1 MKRATLTSPAFIA
14 AFAALLLG
22 AVGLR
27 GAVRILG
34 IHLAKLPVE
43 APGGRQ
49 VHAIPFKIGAWERQG
64 SDEVLSA
71 EALEELDTDNYVSRL
86 YVGTWEGQPVGLD
99 FHAAY
104 YTGMI
109 DTVPHVPERCFVGGG
124 MSITGASRVV
134 KVPLDMSAFSP
145 DTTVDAEN
153 GVVWTAFTQDHSRV
167 RLPFGVENLR
177 MNVTRFAAP
186 GVSQEVYAGY
196 FFIAN
201 GSVAPKAED
210 VRSLAF
216 KLTDD
221 YAYFAKVQFTS
232 FQAASAE
239 DLAAQAADF
248 LREGLPEIMRCL
260 PDWVEV
266 QAGRY
271 PEDNPRGRAGAA
283 RGQSQ

>member
-1 MKRATLTSPAFIA
+1 MKTPSLTSPAFLA
-14 AFAALLLG
+14 ACGVLALS

-27 GAVRILG
+27 AAINVMGV
-34 IHLAKLPVE
+34 HVEKLPIE
-43 APGGRQ
+43 AVGGRQ
-49 VHAIPFKIGAWERQG
+49 VHAIPVKIGTWERQG

-86 YVGTWEGQPVGLD
+86 YVGPWNGQQTGMD

-124 MSITGASRVV
+124 MSITGGSRVV
-134 KVPLDMSAFSP
+134 KVPLDISQFSP
-145 DTTVDAEN
+145 DKTVDETSA
-153 GVVWTAFTQDHSRV
+153 GGKVYTAFTQDHSRV
-167 RLPFGVENLR
+167 RLPLGIEDLKI
-177 MNVTRFAAP
+177 NVTKFSAP
-186 GVSQEVYAGY
+186 GSTQEIYAGY

-201 GSVAPKAED
+201 GKVAPRAED
-210 VRSLAF
+210 VRALAF
-216 KLTDD
+216 RLTDD

-232 FQAASAE
+232 FQATSAE

-248 LREGLPEIMRCL
+248 LQSGLPEIMRCL
-260 PDWVEV
+260 PDWIEV

-271 PEDNPRGRAGAA
+271 PEDNPR
-283 RGQSQ
+283 RGTAPGS